1 MGVFSKVQVT
11 GSPAGSGVEKC
22 RVKHS
27 RKNTVV
33 PRNRF
38 PLDQGRGLSRTAEIA
53 EISAHGAGRWA
64 VCSDLRSLSAVSSF
78 AHTTLSG
85 GGGGWWPLPPSPLY
99 RRAQRPARG
108 HTAAHGG
115 SRPAPG
121 RTVCVPVPPASRSL
135 IMNRCEKHCPPSL
148 GEVACD
154 PEAPRAFPPHCRQTA
169 PGRSPTTL

>member
-1 MGVFSKVQVT
+1 M
-11 GSPAGSGVEKC
+11 
-22 RVKHS
+22 KHS

-85 GGGGWWPLPPSPLY
+85 GGGHCHRPLCTDELSDLPEVTLQRTVAPGLHQGGRCVSPSP
-99 RRAQRPARG
+99 
-108 HTAAHGG
+108 
-115 SRPAPG
+115 
-121 RTVCVPVPPASRSL
+121 PPPDL
-135 IMNRCEKHCPPSL
+135 
-148 GEVACD
+148 
-154 PEAPRAFPPHCRQTA
+154 
-169 PGRSPTTL
+169 